1 MEKKD
6 TKTKFSINQI
16 ALYGILMSLTVL
28 ATMLVTIPTIATQG
42 YINLGDAIV
51 LLSGMILGPTGG
63 FVVGGVGSALADIIL
78 GYSYYAP
85 FTFVIKGIEGALG
98 VFLFRKILKEKNT
111 LVALIIGGIWMALG
125 YLLAEIFLYGF
136 PAAIASFPGNILQ
149 GVVGAILASLL
160 YKNIK
165 NKI

>member
-1 MEKKD
+1 MDKNE
-6 TKTKFSINQI
+6 TKSKFSINQV
-16 ALYGILMSLTVL
+16 ALYGILMALTVL

-85 FTFVIKGIEGALG
+85 FTLVIKGIEGALG

-111 LVALIIGGIWMALG
+111 LIPLVVGGIWMAIG
-125 YLLAEIFLYGF
+125 YLLAEMLLYNF

-160 YKNIK
+160 FRNIK

>member
-1 MEKKD
+1 MDRKESR
-6 TKTKFSINQI
+6 TKFTINQI
-16 ALYGILMSLTVL
+16 ALYGVLMALTVL

-85 FTFVIKGIEGALG
+85 FTLVIKGIEGALG
-98 VFLFRKILKEKNT
+98 VFLFRKLFKEKT
-111 LVALIIGGIWMALG
+111 SLAPLVVAGVWMATG
-125 YLLAEIFLYGF
+125 YMIAEVFLYGA
-136 PAAIASFPGNILQ
+136 PAAVASFPGNVLQ
-149 GVVGAILASLL
+149 GVVGAVLATIVF
-160 YKNIK
+160 KNIK

>member
-1 MEKKD
+1 MEKKES
-6 TKTKFSINQI
+6 KTKFSINQI
-16 ALYGILMSLTVL
+16 ALYGILMALTVL
-28 ATMLVTIPTIATQG
+28 ATMLVSVPTIATQG

-51 LLSGMILGPTGG
+51 LLSGMILGPGGG

-85 FTFVIKGIEGALG
+85 FTLVIKGIEGALG
-98 VFLFRKILKEKNT
+98 VLLFRKILKEKNMLIP
-111 LVALIIGGIWMALG
+111 LVVAGIWMAIG
-125 YLLAEIFLYGF
+125 YLLAEILLYDF
-136 PAAIASFPGNILQ
+136 PAAIASFPGNLLQ
-149 GVVGAILASLL
+149 GTVGAILASLL